1 MLIWL
6 LRKVLETF
14 FSKVEPVQIFDTE
27 CLLLAGN
34 VDNYTS
40 LDIESYF
47 AQSAKHLL
55 FFAEFFELEVAR
67 YQYDPRMILA
77 LMELYSG
84 VVGNY
89 RKLEQIDKPFGSLSR
104 VVGFEQQVQDVFRR
118 LSECIH
124 GKEDS
129 FSYPSLSKELHY
141 ILSQEIE
148 QLNYDDVLQRFRL
161 HSVYFELFEQAF
173 ADPEVIYEQ
182 ILALS
187 PEYPN
192 ADEQPIKGKEL
203 PKSSSRKLHF

>member
-1 MLIWL
+1 M
-6 LRKVLETF
+6 
-14 FSKVEPVQIFDTE
+14 
-27 CLLLAGN
+27 
-34 VDNYTS
+34 
-40 LDIESYF
+40 
-47 AQSAKHLL
+47 
-55 FFAEFFELEVAR
+55 
-67 YQYDPRMILA
+67 
-77 LMELYSG
+77 
-84 VVGNY
+84 
-89 RKLEQIDKPFGSLSR
+89 
-104 VVGFEQQVQDVFRR
+104 GFEQQVQDVFRR

-124 GKEDS
+124 GKKDS